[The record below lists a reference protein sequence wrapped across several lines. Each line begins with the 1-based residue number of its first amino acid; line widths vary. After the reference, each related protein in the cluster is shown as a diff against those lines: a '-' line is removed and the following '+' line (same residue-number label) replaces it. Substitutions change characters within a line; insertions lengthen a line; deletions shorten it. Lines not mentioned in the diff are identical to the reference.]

1 MKKQETGKYV
11 KEFYAMCRDVDEVYH
26 HIALQIGLSD
36 SALMILCYIA
46 EFGDGC
52 LQKEIAEYYFINK
65 KTINTSIKNLQA
77 NGYIF
82 LQKGKGRDMH
92 VCLTDSGKE
101 FVQKH
106 IVPVFEF
113 EMDIFEEFS
122 PNEIQ
127 ELLNLMRKV
136 AQISRK
142 KAQERFHFCF
152 KERT

>member
-1 MKKQETGKYV
+1 GRHMN
-11 KEFYAMCRDVDEVYH
+11 VY
-26 HIALQIGLSD
+26 LS
-36 SALMILCYIA
+36 
-46 EFGDGC
+46 E
-52 LQKEIAEYYFINK
+52 
-65 KTINTSIKNLQA
+65 
-77 NGYIF
+77 
-82 LQKGKGRDMH
+82 
-92 VCLTDSGKE
+92 SGKE